1 MTKNE
6 DDSQYAVQ
14 IIIGSVRYSD
24 SSVGRWNLKR
34 SSRCAGKLPESLPS
48 IELRSKDLFKMS
60 SFWNKDNHVLFS
72 SVHTKHA
79 SFVVSYIACLSLFCS
94 FAFVYWGFVLVIKTG
109 SDRVFFCC
117 FIWNLNEKRLLR
129 AVQNNNIALGIL
141 KLSLQQNSIWAHPD
155 LKSKV
160 LHWSICNLSK
170 SLQISQLYFCLN
182 LIKAKFH
189 PVQICLWSLT
199 ENQ

>member
-1 MTKNE
+1 MSIFSPENIFSLCFADLQVHHVHIHYTVHIMTKNE

-117 FIWNLNEKRLLR
+117 FI
-129 AVQNNNIALGIL
+129 
-141 KLSLQQNSIWAHPD
+141 
-155 LKSKV
+155 
-160 LHWSICNLSK
+160 
-170 SLQISQLYFCLN
+170 
-182 LIKAKFH
+182 
-189 PVQICLWSLT
+189 
-199 ENQ
+199 